1 MNPAEQI
8 LLIQKQFNNF
18 GCNPPDQDQIEYWL
32 NNYIDI
38 ERLINYG
45 PTTCNTKDKDLG
57 WILES
62 YFDYQKPIDS
72 VLNIAAPSAVSY
84 YYYTFVTP
92 GNNYKF
98 VGEFPNENLSF
109 QSSLTLYTLLGAP
122 VLNFEIPYTINNR
135 TNPDS
140 VNWEVPAELIP
151 ETRLVLLR
159 IYLNK
164 QELNSVPNSWLFK
177 IYKNNILL
185 SNATNDEREK
195 YSNAL
200 DPLLEKL
207 LQALAPTNYQDE
219 PNSFY
224 LPETINGLFPQP
236 SHYYLSCLMGNSD
249 AVQISGVLPESS
261 DIPYLDFIGVNQTTT
276 RTKIG
281 IPFYELPKEY
291 KFIIANYDYPYTGN
305 LPIFRFP
312 QDTTGNHRIIVFRV
326 IDYKE
331 PPPLL
336 KKPNSPEFLSLP
348 LTSLQTKEYFKNI
361 YPNTEFLYK

>member
-1 MNPAEQI
+1 MNSAEQI

-45 PTTCNTKDKDLG
+45 PTTCNTKDKELG

-177 IYKNNILL
+177 IYKNNI
-185 SNATNDEREK
+185 
-195 YSNAL
+195 
-200 DPLLEKL
+200 
-207 LQALAPTNYQDE
+207 
-219 PNSFY
+219 
-224 LPETINGLFPQP
+224 
-236 SHYYLSCLMGNSD
+236 
-249 AVQISGVLPESS
+249 
-261 DIPYLDFIGVNQTTT
+261 
-276 RTKIG
+276 
-281 IPFYELPKEY
+281 
-291 KFIIANYDYPYTGN
+291 
-305 LPIFRFP
+305 
-312 QDTTGNHRIIVFRV
+312 
-326 IDYKE
+326 
-331 PPPLL
+331 
-336 KKPNSPEFLSLP
+336 
-348 LTSLQTKEYFKNI
+348 
-361 YPNTEFLYK
+361 